1 MIWPGLGL
9 GLDLASGCLSII
21 SSKSLFVFVQV
32 FLVTGGS
39 GSNARNTE
47 ILVEGEET
55 WTKLDGG
62 ADLPTWTWGLK
73 LVSVDNTVLAIG
85 C

>member
-1 MIWPGLGL
+1 MPLYNVLGL
-9 GLDLASGCLSII
+9 LGLVNI
-21 SSKSLFVFVQV
+21 SSISLFVFPQV
-32 FLVTGGS
+32 LLVTGGS

-47 ILVEGEET
+47 ILVEGDET